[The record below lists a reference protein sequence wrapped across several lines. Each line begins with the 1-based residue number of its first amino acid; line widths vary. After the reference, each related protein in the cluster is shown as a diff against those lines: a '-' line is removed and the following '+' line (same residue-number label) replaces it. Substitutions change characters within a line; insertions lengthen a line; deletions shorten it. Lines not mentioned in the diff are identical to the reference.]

1 MTDSIRVRT
10 ASEAD
15 IATIAEF
22 NRGIAMETEKATLDR
37 NQAEVGVRKALQ
49 RPDLCRFFVAEIDGQ
64 LAGQAMITYEWSDW
78 QAAIRWWIQSVY
90 VHREYRG
97 RGVFDAIY
105 KHIEEEA
112 RQEGDVCGIR
122 LYVKPNNHH
131 AISVYERIGMKPLD
145 RVIYEASLTGKGHA

>member
-1 MTDSIRVRT
+1 MTDTIRVRV

-15 IATIAEF
+15 IATIADF
-22 NRGIAMETEKATLDR
+22 NCGIAMETEKATLDR
-37 NQAEVGVRKALQ
+37 NQAEAGARKALQ

-90 VHREYRG
+90 VRREYRG
-97 RGVFDAIY
+97 RGVFQAIY
-105 KHIEEEA
+105 KHIEALA

-122 LYVKPNNHH
+122 LYVKQDNHR
-131 AISVYERIGMKPLD
+131 AISAYERIGMKPLD